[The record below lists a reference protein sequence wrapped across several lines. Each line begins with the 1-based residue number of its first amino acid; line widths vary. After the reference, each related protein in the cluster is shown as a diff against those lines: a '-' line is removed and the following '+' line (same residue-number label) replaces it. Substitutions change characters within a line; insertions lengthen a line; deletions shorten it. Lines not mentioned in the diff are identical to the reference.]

1 MRITLDKPANW
12 EDFENLCFHL
22 WKSIWGDHA
31 SHPNGR
37 RGQRQNGVD
46 IYGRPPF
53 HEPYTGIQCKGKND
67 NYGQKL
73 TREEI
78 DTECENAKDFKPQ
91 LDTFIMATTSPRDV
105 DVQEHCRE
113 INAQKNYNFEVDT
126 WSWDDIEEEVQ
137 CRPEIMEIFYPKI
150 KELERVN
157 EIKVSR
163 IIASSNRLHAFFSRP
178 GLLDFL
184 NRFGLN
190 LVDNLS
196 YELAINAF
204 EHGKATYFNISI
216 EGNRIIYKDNGLEFN
231 PITLLESEEKRGGGM
246 TLKYAKE
253 VFALDYR
260 FDGENVFELT
270 YKSNLANKTEDTY
283 SINLSVQDVFGRIQM
298 RELAIQEI
306 SKIPGDVSNIVIDI
320 FGMVNPAISTVY
332 SFFSLLQKSIKTK
345 QSVRVYLPN
354 GLYYYSDLVEK
365 FKDDPRIEF
374 KLKN

>member
-22 WKSIWGDHA
+22 WKSIWGDLA
-31 SHPNGR
+31 SHQGGR

-53 HEPYTGIQCKGKND
+53 HEHYTGVQCKGKNG

-73 TREEI
+73 TKKEI
-78 DTECENAKDFKPQ
+78 DTECANAKDFKPQ

-105 DVQEHCRE
+105 NVQEHCRG
-113 INAQKNYNFEVDT
+113 INAQQNYNFEVDT

-150 KELERVN
+150 KELELVN
-157 EIKVSR
+157 EIRVSR
-163 IIASSNRLHAFFSRP
+163 ITSSNRLHAFFSRP

-190 LVDNLS
+190 LVDNIS

-216 EGNRIIYKDNGLEFN
+216 EGNKIIYKDNGIEFN
-231 PITLLESEEKRGGGM
+231 PITLLESEEKRGGGI
-246 TLKYAKE
+246 TLKYAE
-253 VFALDYR
+253 EIFALDYQ
-260 FDGENVFELT
+260 FEGENVFELT
-270 YKSNLANKTEDTY
+270 YKGNVDNKTEDTY

-298 RELAIQEI
+298 QELAVHEI
-306 SKIPGDVSNIVIDI
+306 SKIPGDVNNIVIDI
-320 FGMVNPAISTVY
+320 FGKVNPAISTVY
-332 SFFSLLQKSIKTK
+332 SFFVLLQKSIKTK